1 MLGLVPVLV
10 LRLEESI
17 HDSKFGAMALVMAMA
32 LAIDVVMVKADV
44 AVLAV
49 VNIRYVAE
57 SELISEVGKEVK
69 LIRHDSTRFS
79 IYGVAIS
86 TSLHL
91 FR

>member
-17 HDSKFGAMALVMAMA
+17 HDSKFGDMAMALVMAMAMA

-69 LIRHDSTRFS
+69 L
-79 IYGVAIS
+79 
-86 TSLHL
+86 
-91 FR
+91 

>member
-17 HDSKFGAMALVMAMA
+17 HDSKFGAMAMALVMAMA

-69 LIRHDSTRFS
+69 L
-79 IYGVAIS
+79 
-86 TSLHL
+86 
-91 FR
+91 

>member
-17 HDSKFGAMALVMAMA
+17 HDSKFGDMALVMAM
-32 LAIDVVMVKADV
+32 AIDVVMVKADV
-44 AVLAV
+44 AILAV

-69 LIRHDSTRFS
+69 L
-79 IYGVAIS
+79 
-86 TSLHL
+86 
-91 FR
+91 